1 MNDTADWSQ
10 DNEEMPGDW
19 ELPLDHSPSVAAPED
34 AETRTMLFTV
44 TNPPGTVSVTALAD
58 GRPIHVELE
67 PQVSRMSERQLAEEI
82 SVIARLASQNAR
94 AAQYLLAT
102 TMLQRLGHDR
112 ISTRSYVE
120 HELGLPSPETV
131 LADKAHV
138 FSTRYADHDWS
149 M

>member
-1 MNDTADWSQ
+1 MNDAGEWSWDGDEAPADW
-10 DNEEMPGDW
+10 DW
-19 ELPLDHSPSVAAPED
+19 PLDDAHPGAPQED
-34 AETRTMLFTV
+34 ETKTMLFSV

-58 GRPIHVELE
+58 GRPVHVDLA
-67 PQVSRMSERQLAEEI
+67 PAVSNMSESQLSEEI
-82 SVIARLASQNAR
+82 SVLAQLASQNAR
-94 AAQYLLAT
+94 AAQHLLAS

-112 ISTRSYVE
+112 ASSRAYVE

-138 FSTRYADHDWS
+138 FATRYADHDWS